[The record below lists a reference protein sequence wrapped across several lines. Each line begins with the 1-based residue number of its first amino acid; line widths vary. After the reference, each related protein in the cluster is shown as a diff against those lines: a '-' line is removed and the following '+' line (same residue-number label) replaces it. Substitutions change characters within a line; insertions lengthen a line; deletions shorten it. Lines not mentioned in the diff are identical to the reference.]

1 VDHPSACGAFAAAL
15 LAGAVATPMGD
26 VRERLAGKP
35 SVCARP
41 EGRSQKRVVELVASL
56 QRRGVASK
64 SALATQWRKDPRY
77 LLPEMLGW
85 MKSGQGYALEKL
97 WPKIVASTVQG
108 VGVVKAIEPSA
119 AGVMKRREDEKSVG
133 GAGADAPGSK
143 RAKVVKKKVKKN
155 SKALGSGLSIW
166 D

>member
-1 VDHPSACGAFAAAL
+1 MVSLDESFAESVDAFLQISHGMQPHKKPGEEGPSGSRKAATASDATGRRPLGREETLLSKLLRHTKHSTTGL
-15 LAGAVATPMGD
+15 LA
-26 VRERLAGKP
+26 
-35 SVCARP
+35 
-41 EGRSQKRVVELVASL
+41 
-56 QRRGVASK
+56 
-64 SALATQWRKDPRY
+64 

-108 VGVVKAIEPSA
+108 VAVVKAIEPSA
-119 AGVMKRREDEKSVG
+119 AGVMKRREDEKSAG
-133 GAGADAPGSK
+133 GAGAGAPDSK

-155 SKALGSGLSIW
+155 AKALGSGLSIW